1 MKKGSLIYWT
11 ISEFEISPEKLKDLG
26 FGDYTPRNDF
36 KSAMI
41 KALHKLCKGNERLY
55 RAFNDTSK
63 SISFGVFV
71 QQVDGS
77 DVEMRKEVIVNV
89 DKSTGTVGFHVPPG
103 VEWDKTTLM
112 SDFEGAKTTLNANQI
127 RAAILRYVRENHGIS
142 MRPSGGIYFVD
153 DKFKEALDKLK
164 TLFGEFSREMTLFEV
179 PIYGDASTLDAIE
192 EATST
197 ALFGEVEKLVDEVNQ
212 GYQKGTLTKKQ
223 LQNRREDVAKI
234 LEEVKLHEGNLRM
247 KANAIRDRVNTI
259 GELVELKL
267 KAAEGSIVD
276 EGEFANL
283 LRLL

>member
-26 FGDYTPRNDF
+26 FGDYAPRNDF

-41 KALHKLCKGNERLY
+41 KALHKLVKGNERLY

-71 QQVDGS
+71 QQVDGG
-77 DVEMRKEVIVNV
+77 DIGMRKEVIVNV

-103 VEWDKTTLM
+103 VEWDKTQLM
-112 SDFEGAKTTLNANQI
+112 TDFESSKTTLNANQI

-142 MRPSGGIYFVD
+142 MRPSGGIYFMD
-153 DKFKEALDKLK
+153 DRFKEGLDKLK

-179 PIYGDASTLDAIE
+179 PIYGDSSTLDAIE
-192 EATST
+192 EATAAS
-197 ALFGEVEKLVDEVNQ
+197 LFVDIDKLVAEVNQ

-223 LQNRREDVAKI
+223 LQNRKDDAANLLAEI
-234 LEEVKLHEGNLRM
+234 KLQSENLRTRAKFM
-247 KANAIRDRVNTI
+247 EEKVGRVS
-259 GELVELKL
+259 ELVDLKL

-276 EGEFANL
+276 EGEFASL